1 MSWFSVK
8 TVLFDLRLIKCNTKF
23 VFFCLFLLYFFVTV
37 RYLSLKKK
45 DFLKKKNAQHSLC
58 LDQWFFVNVML
69 KLRGKRKLRKHLL
82 VFPLQFSRVGWKSP
96 NADTE
101 NVGVIWRLSPIPLT
115 RTFLAPLMFK
125 RYFPGET

>member
-1 MSWFSVK
+1 MSCFSVK
-8 TVLFDLRLIKCNTKF
+8 PVLFDLSLIKCNTKF
-23 VFFCLFLLYFFVTV
+23 VFFFVFTLLFCYCTLFII
-37 RYLSLKKK
+37 KKK

-58 LDQWFFVNVML
+58 FDQWFFVNVML

-82 VFPLQFSRVGWKSP
+82 VFPLQFSRVAWKFP

-115 RTFLAPLMFK
+115 RTFLVPLMFK